1 MQICWDLAFPESFR
15 DLLQPH
21 QQQHPESSSDNS
33 SALTGPDVIFVPT
46 CWYATD
52 AGEAGLR
59 WNKSPTGEAALLDS
73 LTSARALECESLL
86 CMINIS
92 GPPWDHDKHAHMSP
106 KDLAEG
112 EPIGV
117 GRTCIKAPF
126 LGTVGLVEGPEE
138 KLLLGSV
145 DLRV

>member
-15 DLLQPH
+15 ELLQPGE
-21 QQQHPESSSDNS
+21 QPGR
-33 SALTGPDVIFVPT
+33 LTGPDVIFAPT

-52 AGEAGLR
+52 AGEAGLK
-59 WNKSPTGEAALLDS
+59 WNKSPSGEAQLLDS
-73 LTSARALECESLL
+73 VTSARALECESVL

-92 GPPWDHDKHAHMSP
+92 GPAWDKEKHDKMSA

-145 DLRV
+145 DLRL

>member
-15 DLLQPH
+15 ELLQQPDG
-21 QQQHPESSSDNS
+21 SSSTS
-33 SALTGPDVIFVPT
+33 LSGPDIIFVPT

-52 AGEAGLR
+52 AGEAGLK
-59 WNKSPTGEAALLDS
+59 WNKSPSGEAALLDS

-86 CMINIS
+86 CMINIA
-92 GPPWDHDKHAHMSP
+92 GPPWDHDKHDQMSA

-112 EPIGV
+112 DPIGV

-145 DLRV
+145 DLRMWV